1 MSGTD
6 KNTGV
11 GPLSPSVHRQFEEE
25 DIGGEGGTASRNGL
39 QKTLP
44 KPRSLALS
52 SSGKLESLPMLLITA
67 NVGSMFDDPQH
78 LIPQWLSQVCK
89 QIQAQKPAF
98 VAIHCQE
105 VGGKNFEQ
113 SMENVDEF
121 VGQLRARLS
130 ELGFRR
136 TVAFLDENFTAS
148 EKFTALGS
156 LYFLHDSAVN
166 VQIYDFQKRSF
177 SRVSESILHL
187 GTIDE
192 VPCVEKHK
200 FPLQYFPESR
210 WSRKGYLRT
219 RWKFSTAV
227 IVDLVNIH
235 LFHDSSN
242 LKSVESV
249 PSIYVNYRKR
259 ALCYTLD
266 RIAESKGPANP
277 PYFIFGDFNF
287 RLDCKSVVK
296 SLTSD
301 LLDITHPEAQDNK
314 QYVDKRSQELVLSI
328 GKKEFAL
335 LHADNTFRGQWRK
348 WRPYDMEVGE
358 LRDRLTEFPLAFPP
372 TYPFAEDPNT
382 GTSYMRTRCPA
393 WCDRVLMSHEARSLL
408 VKADQ
413 ADPSF
418 HYDVIGK
425 DVCMGDHKPVFL
437 WCRIGLTAP
446 AEGASSPLPHA
457 CPTTR
462 GQQQL
467 PHPRVESP
475 SYTDLLNSPPASNGG
490 CLRFTDIKDPST
502 VKLFKETTV

>member
-1 MSGTD
+1 
-6 KNTGV
+6 
-11 GPLSPSVHRQFEEE
+11 
-25 DIGGEGGTASRNGL
+25 
-39 QKTLP
+39 
-44 KPRSLALS
+44 
-52 SSGKLESLPMLLITA
+52 
-67 NVGSMFDDPQH
+67 
-78 LIPQWLSQVCK
+78 
-89 QIQAQKPAF
+89 
-98 VAIHCQE
+98 
-105 VGGKNFEQ
+105 
-113 SMENVDEF
+113 
-121 VGQLRARLS
+121 
-130 ELGFRR
+130 
-136 TVAFLDENFTAS
+136 
-148 EKFTALGS
+148 
-156 LYFLHDSAVN
+156 
-166 VQIYDFQKRSF
+166 
-177 SRVSESILHL
+177 
-187 GTIDE
+187 
-192 VPCVEKHK
+192 
-200 FPLQYFPESR
+200 
-210 WSRKGYLRT
+210 
-219 RWKFSTAV
+219 
-227 IVDLVNIH
+227 VDLVNIH

-266 RIAESKGPANP
+266 RIAADSKDNNP
-277 PYFIFGDFNF
+277 KAGKHPPRPYFIFGDFNF

-301 LLDITHPEAQDNK
+301 LLDVTHPEAQDNK

-408 VKADQ
+408 VKPAAEAADQ
-413 ADPSF
+413 ADQSF

-437 WCRIGLTAP
+437 WCQIGLTAP
-446 AEGASSPLPHA
+446 
-457 CPTTR
+457 
-462 GQQQL
+462 QQPRAQQ
-467 PHPRVESP
+467 PRVESP